1 MKSTNNF
8 SAKNEQFVE
17 VAASE
22 LLDVHGGWFTY
33 FFGRLRD
40 AVAELTKN
48 PIVIPADT
56 TLYIPQ

>member
-1 MKSTNNF
+1 MKTQ
-8 SAKNEQFVE
+8 AQFVE

-22 LLDVHGGWFTY
+22 LLDVQGGWFAY

-48 PIVIPADT
+48 PVVIPADT